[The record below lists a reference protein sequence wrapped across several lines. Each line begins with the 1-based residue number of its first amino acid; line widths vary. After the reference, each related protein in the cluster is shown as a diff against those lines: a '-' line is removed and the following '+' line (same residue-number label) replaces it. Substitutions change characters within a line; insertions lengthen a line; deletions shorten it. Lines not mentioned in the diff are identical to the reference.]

1 MTKEEK
7 SFLLEDVCQR
17 LPYKVK
23 FNVLDP
29 LLGNITV
36 IPYTVVDLRDFG
48 CYIEGSKNERLYSIE
63 QIKPFLRPLSSIT
76 EREKKDLLKR
86 LFKDK
91 SNLFLI
97 DDEGTIESTDKT
109 IWVTFYPRN
118 IKIYVDFM
126 NSHHIDYNDLIKKGL
141 ALKAPK
147 GIYTYKK

>member
-7 SFLLEDVCQR
+7 GLLLEDICRR

-36 IPYTVVDLRDFG
+36 IPYTVIDLRDFR
-48 CYIEGSKNERLYSIE
+48 CYIEGSKNEQLYSIE
-63 QIKPFLRPLSSIT
+63 QIKPYLRPLSSIT

-86 LFKDK
+86 LFKER

-97 DDEGTIESTDKT
+97 DNEGIIESIDNTV
-109 IWVTFYPRN
+109 WATFYPRN